1 MEYPSCYDPAPKRM
15 TLGGVQYGLDYGIVN
30 AHVALCVKNK
40 FGLSYKDIPDKD
52 YQKVIEYIDTA
63 VAYSDSEKNLFSNL
77 QSILMRLMSNEALD
91 DLTSSRPFVNAK
103 ALNTAIWRINV

>member
-30 AHVALCVKNK
+30 ANGKVPESESIAIIRHA
-40 FGLSYKDIPDKD
+40 IA
-52 YQKVIEYIDTA
+52 KVIEYIDTA

-91 DLTSSRPFVNAK
+91 DLTSSRPFVDAE
-103 ALNTAIWRINV
+103 ALNPATWKINV